1 MKKTITIF
9 LAGAMLLLATSAMAL
24 TINNGAIDVG
34 GVDTLMAYT
43 VLPDSSPADENAWAA
58 PIVLSLDGEI
68 VSFTEQTSSSET
80 QWKET
85 DQEGVYAF
93 QLSGLND
100 YFILKTGD
108 MYVGQPSGQPADAN
122 QYNHFLYRNNIEDLW
137 AVIDLNGMIGDNDP
151 TYLDSFQMNTGKI
164 SHVTTEGSTPVPEPG
179 TMMLLGAGL
188 LSLAVFGKRRMK

>member
-24 TINNGAIDVG
+24 TINNGATNVG

-58 PIVLSLDGEI
+58 PIVLSQDGVI
-68 VSFTEQTSSSET
+68 VSFTEQDGTTATE
-80 QWKET
+80 WKET
-85 DQEGVYAF
+85 DQAGVYAF